1 MAYIVN
7 ANIPASQVYTSAG
20 NNGSWTTL
28 DNTSTAAS
36 WTISA
41 GAVSS
46 DLIAPNSGTI
56 KLSGENA
63 DIDINGVSLKDTLM
77 DIQSRLALLTPN
89 PKLEKEWAEL
99 KELGDAY
106 RKLEADIKTK
116 MKTWDILKSE

>member
-20 NNGSWTTL
+20 TNGSWSTL
-28 DNTSTAAS
+28 DNTSVSAS
-36 WTISA
+36 WTIAADS
-41 GAVSS
+41 GTSN
-46 DLIAPNSGTI
+46 LIAPSSGTI

-63 DIDINGVSLKDTLM
+63 DIDINGMSLKDTLM

-89 PKLEKEWAEL
+89 TKLEKEWAEL

-106 RKLEADIKTK
+106 RRLEADIKTK